1 MASDG
6 QDEFQAQ
13 LKLFKGTDIKEAFC
27 SSDILKSKLSPM
39 TVKAFMLLRN
49 DELHKLLVD
58 VTTYDEFHPLLK
70 DYPPK
75 YANRT
80 PGVKRSSEKVLSSAK
95 QSVKTPTS
103 LPKPFKIAPCRNLP
117 NCKYGDAC
125 HFIHPSTEPL
135 GTCRTNKTSVW

>member
-1 MASDG
+1 MAAVG
-6 QDEFQAQ
+6 QEEFQTQ
-13 LKLFKGTDIKEAFC
+13 LKLFKATDIKEAFC
-27 SSDILKSKLSPM
+27 SSDYLKSKLPM

-49 DELHKLLVD
+49 DQLHKLLVD
-58 VTTYDEFHPLLK
+58 VTNYEEFYPLLK
-70 DYPPK
+70 EYPPK

-80 PGVKRSSEKVLSSAK
+80 GVKSSSEKTVSSTK

-135 GTCRTNKTSVW
+135 GTCRTNKTCVW